1 MQKRTLL
8 VRIVAILLC
17 ALIILGAFTVAI
29 TAFAA
34 ETVEPIVNTGSDPKL
49 IWIAVAAV
57 VAVIVAVVC
66 VVTSR
71 KDK

>member
-8 VRIVAILLC
+8 VRIVAIILC
-17 ALIILGAFTVAI
+17 ALILLGAFTAAI

-34 ETVEPIVNTGSDPKL
+34 ETIEPTANTGSNPKL
-49 IWIAVAAV
+49 VWIAVAA
-57 VAVIVAVVC
+57 IVAVVVAVVC
-66 VVTSR
+66 IVTSR